1 MARLF
6 RLLRVAIV
14 AAAVGASGVG
24 TAASGDV
31 VTDAAVDAAALSTQS
46 AHTLTS
52 VTGSTPVWLL
62 ADVHGCKPMS
72 ACVSLQ
78 THLASRFGATGGASC
93 FGTHYGIGNAVLH
106 MTNDSL
112 NTIMDANCC
121 ATRTQ
126 FSGLT
131 SKTRMLM
138 NIDTCAR
145 NTSVPQQYVSPLDF
159 VSTPIYTGYST
170 SMLTTMTASG
180 MTASSSTSVTARSLS
195 PASSSSSSSASSGS
209 SRQVDTEGAARTAPA
224 VTRTAPAATRI
235 APAVGAE
242 LMAGAKD
249 IIFDLGQ
256 CCLPYFEFIN
266 QNDEH
271 SCCHEGC
278 WHMVDVLGMYFTI
291 EECCAD
297 GANQSGTYV
306 VCP

>member
-1 MARLF
+1 
-6 RLLRVAIV
+6 
-14 AAAVGASGVG
+14 
-24 TAASGDV
+24 
-31 VTDAAVDAAALSTQS
+31 
-46 AHTLTS
+46 
-52 VTGSTPVWLL
+52 
-62 ADVHGCKPMS
+62 MS

-78 THLASRFGATGGASC
+78 THLTSRFGATGGASC
-93 FGTHYGIGNAVLH
+93 FGTHYGLGNAVLH

-112 NTIMDANCC
+112 STIIDANCC

-138 NIDTCAR
+138 NIDT
-145 NTSVPQQYVSPLDF
+145 F
-159 VSTPIYTGYST
+159 
-170 SMLTTMTASG
+170 
-180 MTASSSTSVTARSLS
+180 
-195 PASSSSSSSASSGS
+195 
-209 SRQVDTEGAARTAPA
+209 DTEGAARTAPA
-224 VTRTAPAATRI
+224 VTRTAPAVTRI

-256 CCLPYFEFIN
+256 CCPPYFEFIN

-278 WHMVDVLGMYFTI
+278 WHMVDVLGMYFTM